1 MDQTRAVTRAVADFA
16 TKYVPDGR
24 ACVALSG
31 GPDSLALTAG
41 AVAAGL
47 EVHALVVDHGLQSDS
62 AQTASAAASLAR
74 DLGAS
79 AQVLTVTVGGDGG
92 LEAAARVA
100 RYQAL
105 NAARSDRPVL
115 IGHTVDDQAETV
127 ILGLA
132 RGSGPRSIAGMA
144 SWRAPWGRPLLGVTR
159 ATTHAACEQWGLT
172 PYRDRHNDD
181 PRFTRVR
188 VRNEVLPLLDD
199 VLSGGV
205 TAALAR
211 TADVLRDD
219 VDLLERLAAD
229 AFVDSVTGGGLNTK
243 TLAAQHPAL
252 RRRVLHRWLMDIG
265 ATEPTARVVDAADA
279 LVVRWR
285 GQGPVAIGGDAE
297 YRLVVVRRAG
307 VLTTDRLA
315 R

>member
-1 MDQTRAVTRAVADFA
+1 MDQTRAVTKAVADFA
-16 TKYVPDGR
+16 AEYLPDR
-24 ACVALSG
+24 RVCVALSG

-47 EVHALVVDHGLQSDS
+47 AVHALVVDHQLQPGSS
-62 AQTASAAASLAR
+62 QTACAAAQYAR

-79 AQVLTVTVGGDGG
+79 AEVLTVTVDGAGG
-92 LEAAARVA
+92 LEAAARDA
-100 RYQAL
+100 RYGAL
-105 NAARSDRPVL
+105 EAARGDRSVL

-127 ILGLA
+127 LLGLA

-144 SWRAPWGRPLLGVTR
+144 RWRAPWGRPLLGVTR
-159 ATTHAACEQWGLT
+159 ATTHAACQQWGLT
-172 PYRDRHNDD
+172 PHRDPHNDN

-188 VRNEVLPLLDD
+188 VRREVLPVLDD

-205 TAALAR
+205 VAALAR

-219 VDLLERLAAD
+219 VDLLEQLAAQ
-229 AFVDSVTGGGLNTK
+229 AYSDSVVDGVLCAETV
-243 TLAAQHPAL
+243 AAQHPSL
-252 RRRVLHRWLMDIG
+252 RRRVLHRWLTDVG

-279 LVVRWR
+279 LVMRWR
-285 GQGPVAIGGDAE
+285 GQGPVAIGGNE
-297 YRLVVVRRAG
+297 THRLVVVRRAG
-307 VLTTDRLA
+307 MLTTDRIG